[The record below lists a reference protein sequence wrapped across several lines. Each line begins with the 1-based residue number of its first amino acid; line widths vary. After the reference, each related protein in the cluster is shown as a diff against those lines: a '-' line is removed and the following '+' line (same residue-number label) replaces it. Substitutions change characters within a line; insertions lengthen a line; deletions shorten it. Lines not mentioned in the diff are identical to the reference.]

1 MAGRSSWT
9 QRGVPTRALPSPLLY
24 LTRSALLALAVSTAF
39 SITTRAAFGQHPVT
53 TLDTVQVTVSSRSAG
68 SGVRSEEVITRADIA
83 RRPGRTLAD
92 ILGDALGVEII
103 GRSPAQ
109 ADIAMRG
116 SSASQVLVLVD
127 GVRMND
133 SQTEHANLDLAV
145 PLDDVERIE
154 ILRGTGSTLYGP
166 DAAGGVVNIITAG
179 HDGAAASRHSLR
191 AWGGSFGTGGASGSI
206 ADSVGAFG
214 VQASAEHERSD
225 GHRPDTDYGVTQATL
240 AAARQLGSGRLRA
253 RAGLGVRSFGAADFY
268 ATYPSHEQT
277 RSATASLRYD
287 FAPADRVRASLTAS
301 TRRHSDDYVLVR
313 DDPAL
318 YHNRH
323 RSWQSGLEAVARIAL
338 APAVVAAVGA
348 EGSDARLRSERL
360 GDRDEERGA
369 LFAEATIGSMGR
381 ARLDVGARIDWS
393 SVNDRFLSPSIGG
406 VVPIGSWTRLRASV
420 SRGFRAPTWTERYYV
435 DPANVGDPDLRPERF
450 WGGELGVQLA
460 PGERWSADL
469 TTFARRATD
478 LIDWAR
484 PAAADSTAPW
494 RTTNVARANYRGA
507 ELALRLR
514 DWLGASWSLRGSAL
528 DFDSRGAAGFI
539 GKYALR
545 PVTRSAGL
553 IVSAPLG
560 RGPTA
565 TFDAAY
571 GERAD
576 DDGHFRLDARLA
588 QPWHDLRLVLDVRN
602 ITGSDYLDASV
613 KPVAGRSVFVTVEWG
628 GGG

>member
-1 MAGRSSWT
+1 M
-9 QRGVPTRALPSPLLY
+9 
-24 LTRSALLALAVSTAF
+24 
-39 SITTRAAFGQHPVT
+39 
-53 TLDTVQVTVSSRSAG
+53 LDTVRVTVSSRSAG
-68 SGVRSEEVITRADIA
+68 TGVRSEQVITREEIA
-83 RRPGRTLAD
+83 RLPGRTIAD
-92 ILGDALGVEII
+92 ILGDALGVEIM

-127 GVRMND
+127 GVRVND
-133 SQTEHANLDLAV
+133 LQTEHANLDLAV
-145 PLDDVERIE
+145 PLGDVERIE

-166 DAAGGVVNIITAG
+166 DAAGGVVNIVTTG
-179 HDGAAASRHSLR
+179 HDGAAGSRRSLR

-206 ADSVGAFG
+206 ADSIGAFG

-225 GHRPDTDYGVTQATL
+225 GHRPDTDYGVTQAAL
-240 AAARQLGSGRLRA
+240 AAARELGSGQLRA
-253 RAGLGVRSFGAADFY
+253 RAGLGIRSFGAADFY
-268 ATYPSHEQT
+268 ATYPSYEQT

-287 FAPADRVRASLTAS
+287 FAPVDRVRASLTAS
-301 TRRHSDDYVLVR
+301 TRHHSDDYVLVR
-313 DDPAL
+313 DDPSL

-323 RSWQSGLEAVARIAL
+323 RSWQSGLEAVGRIAL

-348 EGSDARLRSERL
+348 EGYDARLRSERL
-360 GDRDEERGA
+360 GDREERRGA
-369 LFAEATIGSMGR
+369 LFAEATVGG
-381 ARLDVGARIDWS
+381 AGNAQLDAGARIDWS
-393 SVNDRFLSPSIGG
+393 SVNETFLSPSIGG
-406 VVPIGSWTRLRASV
+406 VVPVGRRARLRASV

-435 DPANVGDPDLRPERF
+435 DPANVGDPDLRPEEF
-450 WGGELGVQLA
+450 WGGEVGVQLT

-469 TTFARRATD
+469 TGFVRHATD

-484 PAAADSTAPW
+484 PVDADSAAPW
-494 RTTNVARANYRGA
+494 RTTNVASAHYRGA

-514 DWLGASWSLRGSAL
+514 DWLGAAWSLRGSAL
-528 DFDSRGAAGFI
+528 TFDSRGATGFT

-565 TFDAAY
+565 TLDAAY
-571 GERAD
+571 GQRAD

-588 QPWHDLRLVLDVRN
+588 QRWRDLRIVLDVRN
-602 ITGSDYLDASV
+602 ITGADYLDASV
-613 KPVAGRSVFVTVEWG
+613 KPVAGRSAFVTLEWSG
-628 GGG
+628 GE